1 MRVAATA
8 STALALRMRT
18 LGLPFTVLGLAAAK
32 IGLPAHIAAAV
43 GGRYYVARSMAD
55 HLPVLVDRIHELLR
69 GDPDASPTPL
79 LSEMEHT
86 LTDGYARALALE
98 GERWRL
104 EKTIGKLA
112 AEAEGAEHARELRR
126 LSLKLNETDDELERL
141 RGLLDELS
149 ERTKLL
155 RTGV

>member
-1 MRVAATA
+1 
-8 STALALRMRT
+8 
-18 LGLPFTVLGLAAAK
+18 
-32 IGLPAHIAAAV
+32 
-43 GGRYYVARSMAD
+43 MAD

-98 GERWRL
+98 GERWRI

-126 LSLKLNETDDELERL
+126 LSVKLNETDDELERL
-141 RGLLDELS
+141 RGLLDALS